1 MELPRASAVGFVNR
15 NNARI
20 NSPVQAKRIH
30 ARGHVTDERGKRTSF
45 DLSGGLLFLKPRY
58 LYFDLRQL
66 GQTVMRFGSNDV
78 EYWLWIKPEI
88 DTLWWGTHAALGGSA
103 SRRIPL
109 PPDML
114 IESLGLDGLP
124 GSEDAADVVYRVD
137 GEVNQLLWTQRDPN
151 GAIVLTKE
159 TWLDRRAP
167 HLIRRV
173 LSRDTDGRV
182 VFDAALDDYRL
193 IKGVDA
199 LAAHRIVL
207 RWRDPDGRMDLRIG
221 EWIVRDNVRPT
232 SGAFQ
237 RPPDKTSTVLVD

>member
-1 MELPRASAVGFVNR
+1 MELPRASAVRFVNR

-20 NSPVQAKRIH
+20 SSPVQAKRIH
-30 ARGHVTDERGKRTSF
+30 ARGHVTDERGKRTNF
-45 DLSGGLLFLKPRY
+45 DLSGGLLFIKPRY

-66 GQTVMRFGSNDV
+66 GQTVIRFGSNDTQ
-78 EYWLWIKPEI
+78 YWLWIKPEI
-88 DTLWWGTHAALGGSA
+88 DTLWWGTYAALDGTA
-103 SRRIPL
+103 SRRIPI

-114 IESLGLDGLP
+114 IESLGLDELP
-124 GSEDAADVVYRVD
+124 GSDAAADVVYRVD
-137 GEVNQLLWTQRDPN
+137 GDANQLLWTRRDSN
-151 GAIVLTKE
+151 GAIMLTKE
-159 TWLDRRAP
+159 IWLDRRPP

-173 LSRDTDGRV
+173 LSRDADGRV

-193 IKGVDA
+193 IQGMDA

-221 EWIVRDNVRPT
+221 EWIARDNIRPT
-232 SGAFQ
+232 SGAFR